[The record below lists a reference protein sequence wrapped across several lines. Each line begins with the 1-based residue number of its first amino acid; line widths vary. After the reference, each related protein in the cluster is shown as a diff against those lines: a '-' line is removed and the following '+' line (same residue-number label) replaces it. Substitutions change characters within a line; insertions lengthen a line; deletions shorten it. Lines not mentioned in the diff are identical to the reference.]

1 MDGSPIKGLD
11 FYNYN
16 KEFIDEIV
24 PIRMY
29 LSNYDLGPTLSNV
42 NNKFQVKYFISL
54 VLVDYSGRRY
64 FKQ

>member
-1 MDGSPIKGLD
+1 MAIYECMDGSPIKGLD
-11 FYNYN
+11 FYDFN

-42 NNKFQVKYFISL
+42 NNKF
-54 VLVDYSGRRY
+54 
-64 FKQ
+64 